1 MVILLIEPTWSQP
14 FVRMDVVVDDELAHQ
29 T

>member
-1 MVILLIEPTWSQP
+1 MAILLIEPTWSQP
-14 FVRMDVVVDDELAHQ
+14 FVQMDVVVDDELAHQ

>member
-14 FVRMDVVVDDELAHQ
+14 FIRMDVDDDDELAHQ